1 MRKKQVYLGALETTL
16 TITCRIQESNH
27 ILVDVTA
34 EALVH
39 TLADTAAEGEAEDT
53 WRHCD

>member
-1 MRKKQVYLGALETTL
+1 MRDVNR
-16 TITCRIQESNH
+16 RIDTMARSLAEAKFLKVNH

>member
-1 MRKKQVYLGALETTL
+1 MRDVNRRIDTMARNLAEAKFKKV
-16 TITCRIQESNH
+16 NH